1 MKQAIENL
9 LDLADVKINGD
20 RPWDIQV
27 HNDKLYSR
35 VLSGGSIAFG
45 ESYMDGWWDV
55 KELDEFFNHILSA
68 NLDKKVRPSLP
79 LVGGFIKSKIL
90 NEQTKRKAR
99 IVGEKH
105 YDIGNDL
112 YERMLD
118 KRMTYTCGYWK
129 DAKSLDEAQ
138 EAKLD
143 LTCRKLGLKP
153 GMKVLDIGCGWGSFA
168 IFAAEKYGVEVVG
181 ITISKEQVELGN
193 IRAAGLPVE
202 LKFQDYRDVQDKFD
216 RIVSLGMFEHVG
228 KKNYREYMK
237 VVERCLKDNGLFLL
251 HTIGGNKSVTGTDP
265 WIAKYIFPNSMLP
278 SASQITK
285 SAEGIFRLED
295 CHNFGPYYDNTL
307 LAWFGNFNAH
317 WDELK
322 DKYDDRF
329 YLVPD
334 HFDHEKTNFGKLYFL
349 KLAQPIVMK
358 AFVNCTYRPTYQLMI
373 QY

>member
-1 MKQAIENL
+1 MKQAVQNL
-9 LDLADVKINGD
+9 LDYADVKINGD

-35 VLSGGSIAFG
+35 VLSGGSLALG

-55 KELDEFFNHILSA
+55 KELDEFFSHILSA
-68 NLDKKVRPSLP
+68 NLDKKIRPSLP
-79 LVGGFIKSKIL
+79 LVGGYIKSKIL

-99 IVGEKH
+99 VVGERH

-168 IFAAEKYGVEVVG
+168 IFAARKYGVEVVG
-181 ITISKEQVELGN
+181 VTISKEQVELGN

-202 LKFQDYRDVQDKFD
+202 LRFQDYRDVQDKFD

-237 VVERCLKDNGLFLL
+237 VVERCLKDDGLFLL
-251 HTIGGNKSVTGTDP
+251 HTIGGNKSTSSTDP

-278 SASQITK
+278 SAAQITK

-295 CHNFGPYYDNTL
+295 WHNFGPYYDNTL
-307 LAWFGNFNAH
+307 MAWFNNFHSH
-317 WDELK
+317 WGEIK
-322 DKYDDRF
+322 EKYGDRF
-329 YLVPD
+329 YRMWKYYL
-334 HFDHEKTNFGKLYFL
+334 
-349 KLAQPIVMK
+349 LACAGSFRSRKNQLWQIVLAK
-358 AFVNCTYRPTYQLMI
+358 VGSVGRYESIR
-373 QY
+373 